1 MPKQFHRIITIF
13 LLAIFGLISTL
24 SIQLFSL
31 QKVTGEKPQ
40 AGELICSSTLS
51 PENLS
56 LRGKANYQIGR
67 FDEAINCWQ
76 KAVTSYRQQKNEAEA
91 INNQINQAQAE
102 QAMGLYPRA
111 CNTLLPIYGYK
122 DCTLLIQD
130 QEKLKQFSDKLEKP
144 EGLIKLLNTPA
155 KIAGMRILGNVF
167 RGLGELKLAYQILVS
182 LANNNNSLPE
192 QAGAIWLDL
201 GNTIRTLSNR
211 EQDFYNRTQLAEN
224 FNCAFTYASVAD
236 SIYQQAVSFTN
247 QASGSQ
253 ALLRIQTQLN
263 QLSLIQDL
271 ISWRDKNNKE
281 TKGKEDIFDR
291 FKKLYT
297 DSSGIVRCDDWKLNK
312 NKPRLPI
319 SYKSQ
324 STNANFYEIVQQL
337 ISPDAE
343 KLLQYDNLQQ
353 QIEQLPKSHTA
364 LFLRLNFAK
373 SLIRLTNIPDAKI
386 DTTKI
391 EKFLETT
398 IKQAKDIGDSKA
410 ESYGYGY
417 LGELHEKH
425 QRWQLA
431 KENTQKALFIAQ
443 SLSIGTSPLDIEY
456 LWEWQLGHI
465 YKSQLPL
472 RAQIQTKGMQQEGSK
487 NLNDAR
493 QMYQQAYLSLQAL
506 RRELVAGNPDSQLS
520 FQNDIEGIYRDYVDL
535 LLWENKPDQQNLSKA
550 REVIASLQAVELE
563 NFLRLACPEFN
574 IEKIDEII
582 DKQPVKTAFLYPILL
597 EDRIEVIIKLPESSN
612 LKSQTKAEQKN
623 YSTSNLKHYSTP
635 LDEATVKKQITN
647 LQIDLK
653 EYTFNALIKKL
664 QLDLEEEYT
673 FDDIKKEG
681 KLVYD
686 WLLKEAEPYLKGID
700 ILVFALDTN
709 LRNIPLAALVINDK
723 EKTPKYLIDNY
734 ALALA
739 PRLEIPKPQTF
750 QGKGIKILAAGLKEP
765 KDNKLKFPKLSY
777 VEKELNAIEKIP
789 NSSFSVSQLENDNF
803 TLNKFTDKINTSAF
817 RVLQLATHGEF
828 SSSPDKT
835 FILASDGPIYIN
847 QIGEIFRKQAQRQ
860 PEPIELLVLSACE
873 TATGDKRATLGI
885 SGVGV
890 RAGARSAIASL
901 WTLDDEISVDFT
913 KIFYKQLIDP
923 KVATKAQALQ
933 KTQIG
938 LKNLS
943 GREHP
948 RYWASYI
955 LVGNWL

>member
-1 MPKQFHRIITIF
+1 MQKQVYRIITIF
-13 LLAIFGLISTL
+13 LLALFGLISTL
-24 SIQLFSL
+24 SIHLLSP
-31 QKVTGEKPQ
+31 QKVIGQKVQTS
-40 AGELICSSTLS
+40 ELICTSTLS

-56 LRGKANYQIGR
+56 VRGKANYQIGR

-76 KAVTSYRQQKNEAEA
+76 KAVATYRQQKNEAEA

-111 CNTLLPIYGYK
+111 CNTLLPIYGEK
-122 DCTLLIQD
+122 DCTFLMQD
-130 QEKLKQFSDKLEKP
+130 RDKRKQFSDNLEKLEEKL
-144 EGLIKLLNTPA
+144 EGLNTPQ
-155 KIAGMRILGNVF
+155 IAGLRILGNVF
-167 RGLGELKLAYQILVS
+167 RGLGELDWSYQILVL
-182 LANNNNSLPE
+182 LANNNNFLPE

-201 GNTIRTLSNR
+201 GNAIRTLSNR
-211 EQDFYNRTQLAEN
+211 EQDFYNRTQLPEN
-224 FNCAFTYASVAD
+224 FNCAFTYASVANNV
-236 SIYQQAVSFTN
+236 YQQALGYTN
-247 QASGSQ
+247 QASHSQ
-253 ALLRIQTQLN
+253 ALLQIQTQLN
-263 QLSLIQDL
+263 QLSLVQDL

-281 TKGKEDIFDR
+281 TKGKEDIFER
-291 FKKLYT
+291 FKKLYS
-297 DSSGIVRCDDWKLNK
+297 DSSSKLRCYEWEINK
-312 NKPRLPI
+312 NKPRLLE
-319 SYKSQ
+319 SSKSQ
-324 STNANFYEIVQQL
+324 STNGNFYEIVKQL
-337 ISPDAE
+337 ASQDAGIF
-343 KLLQYDNLQQ
+343 LQRDNLQQ
-353 QIEQLPKSHTA
+353 QIEQLPKSHAT
-364 LFLRLNFAK
+364 LFIRLNFAK
-373 SLIRLTNIPDAKI
+373 SLIRITDIPGA
-386 DTTKI
+386 KI

-398 IKQAKDIGDSKA
+398 IKQARDIGDSKA

-417 LGELHEKH
+417 LGELHEKNK
-425 QRWQLA
+425 QWQLA

-443 SLSIGTSPLDIEY
+443 SLSIATSPLDIEY
-456 LWEWQLGHI
+456 LWEWQLGQI

-472 RAQIQTKGMQQEGSK
+472 RAQIKSKGIQKEGLK

-493 QMYQQAYLSLQAL
+493 QMYQQAYLTLQAL

-535 LLWENKPDQQNLSKA
+535 LLWDNNPDQENLSKA

-574 IEKIDEII
+574 IENIDEII

-597 EDRIEVIIKLPESSN
+597 EDRIEVIIKLPENSN
-612 LKSQTKAEQKN
+612 PKSQTKEEQKN

-635 LDEATVKKQITN
+635 VDPATVEKQVKN

-653 EYTFNALIKKL
+653 EYTFNALIRKL
-664 QLDLEEEYT
+664 QRDLEEEYT
-673 FDDIKKEG
+673 FDDVKKEG

-686 WLLKEAEPYLKGID
+686 LLLKKAEPYLGGID

-723 EKTPKYLIDNY
+723 EKTPNYLIDNY

-750 QGKGIKILAAGLKEP
+750 QGKGLKILAAGLKEP
-765 KDNKLKFPKLSY
+765 EVNKLKFPQLNY
-777 VEKELNAIEKIP
+777 VEKELKAIEEIP
-789 NSSFSVSQLENDNF
+789 NSNFSVSQLKNEDF
-803 TLNKFTDKINTSAF
+803 TSKKFTDQINTSAF
-817 RVLQLATHGEF
+817 RVVHLATHGEF

-835 FILASDGPIYIN
+835 FILASDESIKIN

-873 TATGDKRATLGI
+873 TAAGDKRATLGI

-923 KVATKAQALQ
+923 KVTTKAQALQ
-933 KTQIG
+933 KAQIE

-955 LVGNWL
+955 LLGNWL